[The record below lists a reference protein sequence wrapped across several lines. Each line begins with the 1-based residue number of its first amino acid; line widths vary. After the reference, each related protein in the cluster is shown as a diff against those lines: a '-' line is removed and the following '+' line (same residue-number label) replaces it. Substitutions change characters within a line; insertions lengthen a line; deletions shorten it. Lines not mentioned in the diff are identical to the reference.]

1 MSHAVA
7 LSRSSGLWVAVKMST
22 TVADGSGSAFVS
34 PDRVRPVMVD
44 IELDG
49 KPYVHQPSM
58 HLYGGS
64 VMGMEHSQIYGR
76 IEAALAYA
84 RANDLNRVTVSTER
98 DRIGIISSGKTY
110 YELRQTLRELG
121 IDDDELRRLGV
132 RLLQLRMPYPLDG
145 TVVRSFARGLSEIL
159 VLEDKRPFIELFVK
173 DELYALADRPL
184 VLGKLDEQGRPLVPL
199 HAELDTASIARLVAE
214 RLGRL
219 DDLPDMQRRLERVT
233 RPTTRPALPL
243 ARSPYFCSGCPH
255 NTSVAAVEPGTVVGA
270 GTGCHVL
277 AVFMRPDDVG
287 DILGLTA
294 MGNEGAQWIGA
305 SPFCDLDHFIQN
317 IGDGTY
323 AHSGILAIRAA
334 VASGVNIT
342 YKLLY
347 NDHVAMTG
355 AQPAIG
361 IRGVPDL
368 CRELLAEGVAR
379 VIVTTEDT
387 ARYARAPLPRG
398 VDLWDRSRF
407 AEATKTLGAVPGV
420 TVLIHDQECA
430 TEKRRRRK
438 RGTLEEPRTRVL
450 INEAVCEGC
459 GDCGAASN
467 CLSVHPVSSE
477 LGRKTQIHQPS
488 CNLDYSC
495 LQGNCPSFVTV
506 TTGASGGGSAGSRPN
521 VPELRPEDLPE
532 PELIVP
538 ADEFTFR
545 ISGIGGT
552 GVVTVAQTLAVA
564 ALLEGRFVRGLDQ
577 TGLAQ
582 KGGPVISD
590 LRITTAPV
598 DQANKL
604 TVADCDLY
612 LACDM
617 LAGAQQ
623 ANLVVA
629 DPERTVSVTSTA
641 QVPTGQMV
649 VDTHVEFPD
658 PAGLLE
664 RIASASRPGSSLA
677 VDSPGIAEQLFGS
690 DQTANILLVG
700 AAYQAGALPLDAE
713 SIEAAITLNGVQVD
727 TNLQAFRRGRQ
738 LLSDEAALAQLLTEL
753 RPKTVAPQPTPTE
766 SWIASI
772 VRAEHGSELERIVL
786 SRVPMLIAYQD
797 VAYARRYALRVEQVR
812 VAEVSRAGGRTDVA
826 EAVAFSLYKLM
837 AYKDEY
843 EVARLHRDPALKAEV
858 IERFGPDARYR
869 FMLQPPMMK
878 SLGLHKKIAVPD
890 RVGDALF
897 ATLAPMKRLRGTRF
911 DPFGRDHVRVVEREL
926 LAEFEALVDEL
937 AARVGESNHAVA
949 LELAQLP
956 DVVRGYD
963 DVKLD
968 NVKTYKE
975 QLTRLR
981 ARLTDASRDRVDLP
995 LSKGAP

>member
-1 MSHAVA
+1 
-7 LSRSSGLWVAVKMST
+7 
-22 TVADGSGSAFVS
+22 
-34 PDRVRPVMVD
+34 
-44 IELDG
+44 
-49 KPYVHQPSM
+49 
-58 HLYGGS
+58 
-64 VMGMEHSQIYGR
+64 
-76 IEAALAYA
+76 
-84 RANDLNRVTVSTER
+84 
-98 DRIGIISSGKTY
+98 
-110 YELRQTLRELG
+110 
-121 IDDDELRRLGV
+121 
-132 RLLQLRMPYPLDG
+132 
-145 TVVRSFARGLSEIL
+145 
-159 VLEDKRPFIELFVK
+159 
-173 DELYALADRPL
+173 
-184 VLGKLDEQGRPLVPL
+184 
-199 HAELDTASIARLVAE
+199 
-214 RLGRL
+214 
-219 DDLPDMQRRLERVT
+219 
-233 RPTTRPALPL
+233 
-243 ARSPYFCSGCPH
+243 
-255 NTSVAAVEPGTVVGA
+255 
-270 GTGCHVL
+270 
-277 AVFMRPDDVG
+277 
-287 DILGLTA
+287 
-294 MGNEGAQWIGA
+294 
-305 SPFCDLDHFIQN
+305 
-317 IGDGTY
+317 
-323 AHSGILAIRAA
+323 
-334 VASGVNIT
+334 
-342 YKLLY
+342 
-347 NDHVAMTG
+347 
-355 AQPAIG
+355 
-361 IRGVPDL
+361 
-368 CRELLAEGVAR
+368 
-379 VIVTTEDT
+379 
-387 ARYARAPLPRG
+387 
-398 VDLWDRSRF
+398 
-407 AEATKTLGAVPGV
+407 
-420 TVLIHDQECA
+420 
-430 TEKRRRRK
+430 
-438 RGTLEEPRTRVL
+438 
-450 INEAVCEGC
+450 
-459 GDCGAASN
+459 
-467 CLSVHPVSSE
+467 
-477 LGRKTQIHQPS
+477 
-488 CNLDYSC
+488 
-495 LQGNCPSFVTV
+495 
-506 TTGASGGGSAGSRPN
+506 
-521 VPELRPEDLPE
+521 
-532 PELIVP
+532 
-538 ADEFTFR
+538 
-545 ISGIGGT
+545 
-552 GVVTVAQTLAVA
+552 
-564 ALLEGRFVRGLDQ
+564 
-577 TGLAQ
+577 
-582 KGGPVISD
+582 
-590 LRITTAPV
+590 
-598 DQANKL
+598 
-604 TVADCDLY
+604 
-612 LACDM
+612 
-617 LAGAQQ
+617 
-623 ANLVVA
+623 
-629 DPERTVSVTSTA
+629 
-641 QVPTGQMV
+641 MV

-797 VAYARRYALRVEQVR
+797 VAYARRYAQRVEQVR

-837 AYKDEY
+837 AYKDGY